1 MKTPGAWEY
10 REGSAALWQME
21 VSTASRSWGA
31 GTEYSGLSSVPGK
44 LPRGPGEARGEL
56 AAEQPPWQRA
66 SQMLAWEN
74 RKVLAAQVTQWLQK
88 HT

>member
-21 VSTASRSWGA
+21 VNTASRSWYS

-44 LPRGPGEARGEL
+44 LPCGPREARGEL
-56 AAEQPPWQRA
+56 ATEQPPRPRTA
-66 SQMLAWEN
+66 QMLSWEN
-74 RKVLAAQVTQWLQK
+74 RKVLVAQVTQWLQK